1 MDVDNITIKA
11 NTKQAINRFS
21 ATLAASCL
29 SSQTDNMCI
38 SPIGFYV
45 TLAALCEGAA
55 GKTAVELKQVLGTY
69 DFAALETLWKKLR
82 DNPTG
87 SFVSEITGPLPLLS
101 PKYKEMLHAFAFRL
115 RDEKGMRFIL
125 KNHLKSLARWPE
137 RPEQCEESFY
147 FRPYEKRIG
156 NGYRCR
162 CLKHKH
168 VNCYKNDKHCM
179 NATIPFGN
187 GLALTLAM
195 PKEVSLQEFW
205 RGSGCLYALMPV
217 DTAVAPAEVIIPHFH
232 IETEIA
238 AHKMLPQMGVEQAF
252 DAARADFSG
261 MIASGARG
269 FFVKSCAQSVQITVD
284 ENGATA
290 QAETWAETIALCLQP
305 RLMFDHPFAFAIW
318 DENVGIPLFIGSL
331 YHAAEISKSA

>member
-1 MDVDNITIKA
+1 
-11 NTKQAINRFS
+11 
-21 ATLAASCL
+21 
-29 SSQTDNMCI
+29 
-38 SPIGFYV
+38 
-45 TLAALCEGAA
+45 
-55 GKTAVELKQVLGTY
+55 
-69 DFAALETLWKKLR
+69 
-82 DNPTG
+82 
-87 SFVSEITGPLPLLS
+87 
-101 PKYKEMLHAFAFRL
+101 
-115 RDEKGMRFIL
+115 
-125 KNHLKSLARWPE
+125 
-137 RPEQCEESFY
+137 
-147 FRPYEKRIG
+147 
-156 NGYRCR
+156 
-162 CLKHKH
+162 
-168 VNCYKNDKHCM
+168 M